1 VTIWH
6 LDPATV
12 SGGGTGFDPSQPLD
26 FLLMVSPD
34 GTVWS
39 MSVDDTGAWATNGD
53 QVRLTEAG
61 DVRLTQD
68 GLPRTISGA

>member
-1 VTIWH
+1 MTIWH

-12 SGGGTGFDPSQPLD
+12 GGGTFDPTQPLT
-26 FLLMVSPD
+26 FLLMKSPD

-39 MSVDDTGAWATNGD
+39 MSVDDTGAWVANGA
-53 QVRLTEAG
+53 QVRLTEAD

>member
-1 VTIWH
+1 MTIWH
-6 LDPATV
+6 LDPG
-12 SGGGTGFDPSQPLD
+12 SIGGGGAGFDPSVPLG

-39 MSVDDTGAWATNGD
+39 MSVDDTGAWVTNGAR
-53 QVRLTEAG
+53 VRLTEDD